1 MTLLLPIP
9 TFITTELLNLDEL
22 VFWLKTCQ
30 QQGAHVQETVGGAQG
45 PAWSNHA
52 ELVVALLRLR
62 MDPETC
68 TLAEDLEVGLALSIW
83 RTRSSFAV
91 LLLHCTVQ

>member
-1 MTLLLPIP
+1 M
-9 TFITTELLNLDEL
+9 
-22 VFWLKTCQ
+22 
-30 QQGAHVQETVGGAQG
+30 QETVGGAQG

-68 TLAEDLEVGLALSIW
+68 TLAEDLEVGLALSIS